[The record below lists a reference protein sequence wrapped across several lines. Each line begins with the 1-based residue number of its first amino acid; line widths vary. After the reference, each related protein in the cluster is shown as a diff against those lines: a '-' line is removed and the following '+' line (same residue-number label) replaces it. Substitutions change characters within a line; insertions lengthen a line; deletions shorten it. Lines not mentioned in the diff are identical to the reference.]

1 MSVWSLSSC
10 GLTYFTC
17 VQTLWRR
24 DFFFEYGVN
33 LIFVVVAD
41 SQLLPGNNFTN
52 ECNIPGN
59 FMCSN
64 GRCIP
69 GAWQCDGLPDCFDD
83 SDEKECRK
91 WPPLCPRCAR
101 YHSASGSVSGA
112 FCSAYCASNG
122 ATANVLIS
130 LLSQK
135 IGPFLLFHIFTVLQ
149 IGQL

>member
-1 MSVWSLSSC
+1 MELE
-10 GLTYFTC
+10 F
-17 VQTLWRR
+17 LWPYLFYLCSDLMKERL
-24 DFFFEYGVN
+24 FFEYGVN

-91 WPPLCPRCAR
+91 
-101 YHSASGSVSGA
+101 
-112 FCSAYCASNG
+112 
-122 ATANVLIS
+122 
-130 LLSQK
+130 
-135 IGPFLLFHIFTVLQ
+135 
-149 IGQL
+149 